1 MSQFWIKFCVRQL
14 AFLQKKN
21 SSLTSNYLLF
31 YSGEGDNIRVYVR
44 VRPPDKH
51 LETDVDRTPCLE
63 VTSGNTIVLQSKPD
77 PKNFS
82 FDHVADINT
91 TQVSHTLLQKL
102 ANKFCIFFFCPR
114 LWVVLTSSS
123 RLFNWSNY
131 CFAIFFPAKGTVVY
145 ITILGTNVKSRFSL
159 KM

>member
-1 MSQFWIKFCVRQL
+1 M
-14 AFLQKKN
+14 
-21 SSLTSNYLLF
+21 YLLF

-91 TQVSHTLLQKL
+91 TQVI
-102 ANKFCIFFFCPR
+102 C
-114 LWVVLTSSS
+114 VVHLGRGGIILT
-123 RLFNWSNY
+123 NY
-131 CFAIFFPAKGTVVY
+131 HYQLPT
-145 ITILGTNVKSRFSL
+145 TILGGVV
-159 KM
+159 

>member
-1 MSQFWIKFCVRQL
+1 M
-14 AFLQKKN
+14 
-21 SSLTSNYLLF
+21 YLLF

-91 TQVSHTLLQKL
+91 TQVICVVHLGRGGIIFTNYHYQLPSWEGWYYFYQLNLLL
-102 ANKFCIFFFCPR
+102 SLFFC
-114 LWVVLTSSS
+114 
-123 RLFNWSNY
+123 
-131 CFAIFFPAKGTVVY
+131 AKANHCCHVSVP
-145 ITILGTNVKSRFSL
+145 ILINNCQ
-159 KM
+159 

>member
-1 MSQFWIKFCVRQL
+1 M
-14 AFLQKKN
+14 
-21 SSLTSNYLLF
+21 YLLF

-91 TQVSHTLLQKL
+91 TQVICVGHLGRSYYFYQLNLSL
-102 ANKFCIFFFCPR
+102 SLFFCAKANHCCRVSVPI
-114 LWVVLTSSS
+114 LI
-123 RLFNWSNY
+123 NY
-131 CFAIFFPAKGTVVY
+131 Q
-145 ITILGTNVKSRFSL
+145 
-159 KM
+159 

>member
-1 MSQFWIKFCVRQL
+1 MSSFWTLYFLYRLQTDIKDEPILNQILCKAIGF
-14 AFLQKKN
+14 FTKKN

-91 TQVSHTLLQKL
+91 TQVSHTLSQKL
-102 ANKFCIFFFCPR
+102 ANKFCIFFLSPFVSCANFFVYFLQLKQVLFCH
-114 LWVVLTSSS
+114 
-123 RLFNWSNY
+123 
-131 CFAIFFPAKGTVVY
+131 FF
-145 ITILGTNVKSRFSL
+145 SC
-159 KM
+159 

>member
-1 MSQFWIKFCVRQL
+1 MSQFWIKFFVRQL
-14 AFLQKKN
+14 AFIKKKN

-91 TQVSHTLLQKL
+91 TQVSHTLSQKL
-102 ANKFCIFFFCPR
+102 ANKFCIFFLSPFVSYANFFVYFFQLKQVLFCHFFSC
-114 LWVVLTSSS
+114 WTHSSVHCYF
-123 RLFNWSNY
+123 RH
-131 CFAIFFPAKGTVVY
+131 
-145 ITILGTNVKSRFSL
+145 
-159 KM
+159 

>member
-1 MSQFWIKFCVRQL
+1 MSQFWIKFFVRQL
-14 AFLQKKN
+14 AFIKKKN
-21 SSLTSNYLLF
+21 SSLTSNFLLF

-91 TQVSHTLLQKL
+91 TQVNHTLLQKL
-102 ANKFCIFFFCPR
+102 ANKFCIFFCPR

-123 RLFNWSNY
+123 TFFNWSKY
-131 CFAIFFPAKGTVVY
+131 CFAIFFPAERTVVY
-145 ITILGTNVKSRFSL
+145 IAILGTNLKSSFSL